1 MVIEKKDTGTE
12 IMERDRHRQL
22 NEHAKEVNKHKKEMQ
37 LSRSLKKEVV
47 AGANGTQ
54 KYIIKEGP
62 NKGKIADKGQ

>member
-1 MVIEKKDTGTE
+1 
-12 IMERDRHRQL
+12 ME
-22 NEHAKEVNKHKKEMQ
+22 